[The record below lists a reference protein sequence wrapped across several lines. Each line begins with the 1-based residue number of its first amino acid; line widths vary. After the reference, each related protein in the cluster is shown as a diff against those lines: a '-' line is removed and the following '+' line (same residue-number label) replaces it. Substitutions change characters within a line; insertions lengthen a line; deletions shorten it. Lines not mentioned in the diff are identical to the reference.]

1 MEPCIGIDVA
11 EDELVAVV
19 EPGAAVTR
27 WPNDA
32 AGHAA
37 LIAHVAPLEP
47 ALIVLEGTGGVE
59 RAVAVALA
67 EAALPVAVVN
77 PAQVR
82 QFARGLGQR
91 AKTDP
96 IDAGVLARFAAIVR
110 PAVRPQPTATQREL
124 AALVSRRRQVC
135 ALRVAEQHHQRRAD
149 PCVAASLAHVLTVL
163 AAEQAELERRI
174 AARLALDPSL
184 RAKAALLE
192 SAPGIGP
199 VVAATLLAE
208 LPELGQLSA
217 KQAAAL
223 VGVAPHTQQS
233 GRHYGQAAIGGGR
246 RPVRCALYLA
256 AVTAVRCNPV
266 LRAFYQRLLAQHK
279 PRKLA
284 LVAAARKLLGILNA
298 MLRDG
303 VSWQPETAMP

>member
-1 MEPCIGIDVA
+1 MDPCIGVDVA
-11 EDELVAVV
+11 EDELVVV
-19 EPGAAVTR
+19 AEPGAAVTR
-27 WPNDA
+27 WANDA
-32 AGHAA
+32 AGHRALAA
-37 LIAHVAPLEP
+37 HLASLAP
-47 ALIVLEGTGGVE
+47 ALIVLEGTGGLE
-59 RAVAVALA
+59 RAVAAALA

-82 QFARGLGQR
+82 QFARGLGRR

-96 IDAGVLARFAAIVR
+96 LDAAVLARFAAVVR
-110 PAVRPQPTATQREL
+110 PAVRPRPDAAQREL
-124 AALVSRRRQVC
+124 AALVARRRQVC

-149 PCVAASLAHVLTVL
+149 PCVAASLDHVLAVL

-174 AARLALDPSL
+174 AARLTLDPSL
-184 RAKAALLE
+184 RAKASLLE
-192 SAPGIGP
+192 SVPGIGP

-233 GRHYGQAAIGGGR
+233 GRHSGQAAIGGGR
-246 RPVRCALYLA
+246 RSVRGVLYLA
-256 AVTAVRCNPV
+256 AVTAVRGNPV
-266 LRAFYQRLLAQHK
+266 LRAFYQRLRAQHK
-279 PRKLA
+279 PPKVA
-284 LVAAARKLLGILNA
+284 LVAAERKLLAILNA

-303 VSWQPETAMP
+303 VGWQPETAMP